1 MTYTN
6 LMFSDEARLRCMKG
20 IGAVADAAK
29 VTFGPKGRTVMMDM
43 AARQPRSTS
52 QAAMVMRD
60 FRLENPFE
68 NFGAELVRHAALET
82 HAQAGDGATTC
93 ILLTQAI
100 ARGGVKA
107 VATGHDAV
115 CVARGIKEAIAMVD
129 LYLHA
134 LSRPVVSLDQLVG
147 VALSASH
154 GDARMAKAIATA
166 AWHAEREAPSVPYSR
181 DDDELGWARAEEEN
195 ERALATSR
203 AVEAALSG
211 GIVAGGGAALFHA
224 RTVLMQSSRLSE
236 SELRGVDAVHEALAE
251 PLQQIADNAG
261 HSGSFIASKLEA
273 SEHHALGFDACK
285 GQIVN
290 MFDTGIVDPVPTVRA
305 ALRCAGSIAGL
316 LTNAEA
322 LLAHSTTQSH

>member
-1 MTYTN
+1 MAYTN
-6 LMFSDEARLRCMKG
+6 LMFSDEARLRCMQG

-29 VTFGPKGRTVMMDM
+29 VTFGPKGRTVLLDM

-52 QAAMVMRD
+52 QAAVVMGD
-60 FRLENPFE
+60 FRLGNPFE

-93 ILLTQAI
+93 ILLTRAI

-134 LSRPVVSLDQLVG
+134 LSRPVVTLDQLAG
-147 VALSASH
+147 VALTASH
-154 GDARMAKAIATA
+154 GDARMAKAIAGA
-166 AWHAEREAPSVPYSR
+166 AWRTERETSSVSSLP
-181 DDDELGWARAEEEN
+181 DDDGLSWARAEEEN
-195 ERALATSR
+195 DRALATSK
-203 AVEAALSG
+203 AVEAALSAG
-211 GIVAGGGAALFHA
+211 VVAGGGAALFHA
-224 RTVLMQSSRLSE
+224 RTVLMQSSRHSE
-236 SELRGVDAVHEALAE
+236 DELRGVDAVREALAE
-251 PLQQIADNAG
+251 PLRQIADNAG

-273 SEHHALGFDACK
+273 SDHHALGFDACT

-290 MFDTGIVDPVPTVRA
+290 MFDAGIVDPVLTVRA

-322 LLAHSTTQSH
+322 LLTHTSSQSL